1 MERDTYAAAST
12 EHGKISVSGG
22 AIAQIVGRA
31 ALESYGVVALASASR
46 WGRWL
51 PWGETKGV
59 RVDAR
64 DGGVVVDL
72 RVVVEQGLN
81 LTEVGAA
88 IRARVVHEIERHT
101 GLSVAG
107 VEVHVDRVR
116 RSR

>member
-1 MERDTYAAAST
+1 VDRDPYVAAST
-12 EHGKISVSGG
+12 DLGTISVSAG
-22 AIAQIVGRA
+22 AIAQVVGRA

-59 RVDAR
+59 RVERR

-72 RVVVEQGLN
+72 HVVVEQGLN

-88 IRARVVHEIERHT
+88 VRARVVHEIGRHT
-101 GLSVAG
+101 GLPVAG

-116 RSR
+116 QSR